1 MTKILFHL
9 TCLEQG
15 GAERV
20 VSNLA
25 NRLVKDGYEVV
36 VTTQWQGENE
46 FALDERVKRIHV
58 GPKEN
63 DQNRNRI
70 SKVLRRITY
79 LRETIKQEKPD
90 VVISFLKGN
99 NYRSLIANMGT
110 KIPNIVAVRNDPK
123 SDYSTKADK
132 VLIPLLYPFADGAV
146 FQTEEQ
152 RDFFPKHVRERA
164 EVILNPVHNKY
175 IQAELPREKEKVV
188 VQSGRLVGFKNQQM
202 LVKAFIKVHEKHPD
216 YKLKFYGRDAGDGTK
231 ELLEKLILEHQ
242 ASDYIT
248 LMGASDELEKVIP
261 QAEVYA
267 FSSYYEGLPNALIE
281 AMALGMPIV
290 ATDCPC
296 GGPRT
301 LITHEYDGLLIP
313 VNDEDAMAGNIC
325 RLIEDKE
332 LAKKLGENA
341 KKIADRVNEE
351 AIIQQWKD
359 YISKV
364 ISQSK

>member
-20 VSNLA
+20 VSNLS
-25 NRLVKDGYEVV
+25 NRLVKDGYEIV

-46 FALDERVKRIHV
+46 FALNDRVKRIHV
-58 GPKEN
+58 GLRES
-63 DQNRNRI
+63 DQNRSRI
-70 SKVLRRITY
+70 SKVMRRITY
-79 LRETIKQEKPD
+79 LREVIKQEKPD
-90 VVISFLKGN
+90 VIISFLKAN
-99 NYRSLIANMGT
+99 NYRSLIANVGT

-132 VLIPLLYPFADGAV
+132 ILIPLLYPFANGAV

-152 RDFFPKHVRERA
+152 RDFFPKNVRERA

-175 IQAELPREKEKVV
+175 IEIQPTQEKEKVV
-188 VQSGRLVGFKNQQM
+188 VQSGRLVGFKNQKM
-202 LVKAFIKVHEKHPD
+202 LVKAFVKVHEKHPD
-216 YKLKFYGRDAGDGTK
+216 YQLKFYGRDAGDGTK
-231 ELLEKLILEHQ
+231 EELEKLIYENG
-242 ASDYIT
+242 AVDYIR

-261 QAEVYA
+261 KAEVYA

-301 LITHEYDGLLIP
+301 LITHEYNGLLIP
-313 VNDEDAMAGNIC
+313 VNDEEAMATNIC

-332 LAKKLGENA
+332 LAKKIGENA
-341 KKIADRVNEE
+341 GKIAERVNEE
-351 AIIQQWKD
+351 AIIRQWKS

-364 ISQSK
+364 IEEQ